1 MAVVD
6 QTHPIV
12 VLGAGSWGTALAMH
26 LAGSGHNVLLWGNEP
41 EHIQLLA
48 EQRCNQQYLPDVP
61 FPDLLQVT
69 ADLEQAL
76 ASPAWILIAIP
87 SHAYRPFLKK
97 NAPLFKADIG
107 IAWASKG
114 LENGSGKLIHQVVAE
129 ELPHCKL
136 TAVMS
141 GPTFAGEVA
150 RNLPTSITVAS
161 ESESFSR
168 QLTDDLHSGRFRVY
182 RSHDLIGVELG
193 GALKNVLAIAAGA
206 ADGLGFGANTR
217 AALITRGLAEMMRL
231 GEAMGGKRETFMG
244 LAGVG
249 DLILTCTDNQSRNR
263 RTGLL
268 LAQGKTLEQVHEEI
282 GQAIEGIKTARE
294 VVRLAQ
300 QHDVEVPISEQ
311 VYRVLYENRPIK
323 EAVHTLLSRKSSQE
337 II

>member
-1 MAVVD
+1 MTVVD
-6 QTHPIV
+6 KAHPIA

-26 LAGSGHNVLLWGNEP
+26 LADSGHNVLLWGNEP
-41 EHIQLLA
+41 EHIQLLSQ
-48 EQRCNQQYLPDVP
+48 QRCNQQYLPEVP
-61 FPDLLQVT
+61 FPELLQVT
-69 ADLEQAL
+69 ADLKLAL
-76 ASPAWILIAIP
+76 ASPAWVLIAIP
-87 SHAYRPFLKK
+87 SHAYRPFLQK
-97 NAPLFKADIG
+97 NARLFKANVG

-114 LENGSGKLIHQVVAE
+114 LEHGTGKLIHQVIAE
-129 ELPHCKL
+129 ELPQCNK

-161 ESESFSR
+161 ESEPFSK

-182 RSHDLIGVELG
+182 LSSDLIGVELG

-244 LAGVG
+244 LAGMG

-268 LAQGKTLEQVHEEI
+268 LAQGKTLEQAHKEI
-282 GQAIEGIKTARE
+282 GQAIEGIKTAKE
-294 VVRLAQ
+294 VVKLARQ
-300 QHDVEVPISEQ
+300 YGVEVPICEQ
-311 VYRVLYENRPIK
+311 VYRVLYENCPIE
-323 EAVHTLLSRKSSQE
+323 EAVHALLSRKSSQE
-337 II
+337 MI

>member
-1 MAVVD
+1 MAVAD
-6 QTHPIV
+6 QVHPIV

-26 LAGSGHNVLLWGNEP
+26 LAQSGHNVLLWGNEP
-41 EHIQLLA
+41 EHIRLLS
-48 EQRCNQQYLPDVP
+48 EQRCNQQYLPGIS

-69 ADLEQAL
+69 ADLELAL
-76 ASPAWILIAIP
+76 ASPAWVLIAIP
-87 SHAYRPFLKK
+87 SHAYRSFLQK
-97 NAPLFKADIG
+97 NARLFQSHIG
-107 IAWASKG
+107 VAWASKG
-114 LENGSGKLIHQVVAE
+114 LENGTGKLIHQVVAE
-129 ELPHCKL
+129 ELPQCDK

-161 ESESFSR
+161 ESESFAR
-168 QLTDDLHSGRFRVY
+168 QITDDLHSGRFRVY
-182 RSHDLIGVELG
+182 LSKDLIGVELG

-231 GEAMGGKRETFMG
+231 GEAMGGQRETFMG

-282 GQAIEGIKTARE
+282 GQAIEGIKTAKE
-294 VVRLAQ
+294 VVNLAR
-300 QHDVEVPISEQ
+300 QHDIEVPISEQ
-311 VYRVLYENRPIK
+311 VYRVLYENCPI
-323 EAVHTLLSRKSSQE
+323 EDAVHTLLNRKSKQE
-337 II
+337 TV

>member
-1 MAVVD
+1 MAAAE
-6 QTHPIV
+6 QIRPIA

-41 EHIQLLA
+41 EHMQLLA
-48 EQRCNQQYLPDVP
+48 EQRCNQQYLPDAP
-61 FPDLLQVT
+61 FPEKLQVT
-69 ADLEQAL
+69 ADLEQVL
-76 ASPAWILIAIP
+76 ADPAWILIAIP

-97 NAPLFKADIG
+97 NAALFKANIG
-107 IAWASKG
+107 VAWASKG
-114 LENGSGKLIHQVVAE
+114 LERDTSKLIHQVVAE
-129 ELPHCKL
+129 ELPQCKL

-150 RNLPTSITVAS
+150 RNLPTSITLAS
-161 ESESFSR
+161 ESENFAQ

-206 ADGLGFGANTR
+206 ADGLEFGANTR

-244 LAGVG
+244 LAGMG

-268 LAQGKTLEQVHEEI
+268 LAQGKTLEQVHVEI
-282 GQAIEGIKTARE
+282 GQAIEGIKTAKE
-294 VVRLAQ
+294 VVSLARK
-300 QHDVEVPISEQ
+300 HGVEVPISEQ
-311 VYRVLYENRPIK
+311 VYRVLHENCPIK
-323 EAVHTLLSRKSSQE
+323 QAVHALLSRKSSQE
-337 II
+337 TR